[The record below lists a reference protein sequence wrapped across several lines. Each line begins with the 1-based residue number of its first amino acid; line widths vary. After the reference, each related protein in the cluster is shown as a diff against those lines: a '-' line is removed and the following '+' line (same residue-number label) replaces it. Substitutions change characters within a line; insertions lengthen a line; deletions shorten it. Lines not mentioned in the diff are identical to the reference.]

1 MARELANSA
10 EGTSAHL
17 AERESLIRMIKDW
30 EAGRHKPKDPY
41 RILYSRIFGIDD
53 DELFSD
59 DTLAT
64 PSDAPADT
72 IAREPLPVLASVGVS
87 ASPASTG
94 GPSRQSADM
103 AAMHAFRT
111 ADLQVGGGHLYASV
125 VKYLETELGPRLF
138 GINGAD
144 SNTVFMAATALT
156 EMAGWMAH
164 DSGRDLL
171 AEQHFDRALS
181 LTKAANDQH
190 LTAHI
195 LSSKSHLA
203 NHLQNAD
210 KAIKL
215 ARIGQELLCTS
226 PNGILSARLLA
237 MEARGYAG
245 TGKADECLQLLKRAE
260 KALENGS
267 AEVISH
273 WVSNF
278 DAGSLASEAA
288 RCMAQLGNPA
298 ETRRYAERIISLRPA
313 HRTRSRAFG
322 QITLASACVQ
332 LGRFDEA
339 CAVTQAVLTS
349 TQSLRSFLIIKQ
361 LHMLKL
367 ALTSSGAVNSKTVR
381 ELIAHLEAV
390 LEERLWLYQW
400 LSKDEK
406 RQVGRSCEL

>member
-1 MARELANSA
+1 
-10 EGTSAHL
+10 
-17 AERESLIRMIKDW
+17 MIKDW

-41 RILYSRIFGIDD
+41 RILYSRIFGINDH
-53 DELFSD
+53 ELFSD
-59 DTLAT
+59 DALAT
-64 PSDAPADT
+64 PFDMTADT
-72 IAREPLPVLASVGVS
+72 TAWTPLPAS
-87 ASPASTG
+87 ASTG
-94 GPSRQSADM
+94 MSASTASTGDPRRQSADM
-103 AAMHAFRT
+103 EAMQAFRT

-138 GINGAD
+138 GIHGD
-144 SNTVFMAATALT
+144 ESDTVFVAATALT

-181 LTKAANDQH
+181 LAKATDDRH

-203 NHLQNAD
+203 SHLRNAD
-210 KAIKL
+210 KAIEL
-215 ARIGQELLCTS
+215 ARIGQEFLRGS
-226 PNGILSARLLA
+226 PNGILSARLFA

-245 TGKADECLQLLKRAE
+245 MGKADECLQLLKRAE
-260 KALENGS
+260 EALEKGP
-267 AEVISH
+267 AEKISH

-278 DAGSLASEAA
+278 DMGSLASEAA
-288 RCMAQLGNPA
+288 WSMAQLGNA
-298 ETRRYAERIISLRPA
+298 TETRRHAERIVSLRPV

-322 QITLASACVQ
+322 RITLASACVQ

-339 CAVTQAVLTS
+339 CTVTQEVLGS
-349 TQSLRSFLIIKQ
+349 TQSLGSFLIIKK
-361 LHMLKL
+361 LHNLKL
-367 ALTSSGAVNSKTVR
+367 ALASSGAVDSRTVR
-381 ELIAHLEAV
+381 ELIAQLEAV

-400 LSKDEK
+400 LSQDEK